1 MCICCY
7 ICPRTCFGLYMI
19 DCVCVS
25 WDWMIKSVHMYEYE
39 ESNINNYSSPI
50 NRFLP
55 KELKGNLLGR
65 DWHY

>member
-1 MCICCY
+1 
-7 ICPRTCFGLYMI
+7 MI

-39 ESNINNYSSPI
+39 ERNINNYSSPI